1 MWGSTG
7 LKPWTPSTVADID
20 GRAEALGHPKSEG
33 ALAFK
38 VGIYPLFDL
47 VAAFI
52 SGIETY
58 PK

>member
-1 MWGSTG
+1 
-7 LKPWTPSTVADID
+7 VAGID
-20 GRAEALGHPKSEG
+20 GSAEAIRPPKSEG

-38 VGIYPLFDL
+38 VGIYPLFNL

-52 SGIETY
+52 SGIETH